1 MAFMLFFGPMDPKHS
16 LASMFCLV
24 LSQNFPGVQ
33 QESCGFKQGIGL
45 NSKIFGIQGKNRL
58 NQNTIDKNSLGFKNN
73 YLK

>member
-1 MAFMLFFGPMDPKHS
+1 MDPKHS
-16 LASMFCLV
+16 LAGMFCLV

-45 NSKIFGIQGKNRL
+45 NSKKYLESKEKSIL
-58 NQNTIDKNSLGFKNN
+58 NQNTIDKNSLRFKK